1 MAISIKKSFAS
12 CESCALLPC
21 QSCIAETNSAS
32 DLSKVEVVFVAE
44 NPGSKEIELQTPLI
58 GPAGRVFRH
67 YFDLYFVNYFRYLL
81 TNTVLCQTLKPDGT
95 TGNPSW
101 YVIENC
107 RANCF
112 HIIRQCSP
120 ALIVVMGASAMR
132 AFDIARTG
140 ITSMRGQLYEW
151 EGYKV
156 LLTVH
161 PSYVLRTGEYEE
173 FGKDLKKARDILA
186 AELMHVQPATVQGQA
201 WKTLLKQFTV
211 ELE

>member
-1 MAISIKKSFAS
+1 M
-12 CESCALLPC
+12 
-21 QSCIAETNSAS
+21 
-32 DLSKVEVVFVAE
+32 AE
-44 NPGSKEIELQTPLI
+44 NPGSKEIETQTPLI
-58 GPAGRVFRH
+58 GPAGQVFRH
-67 YFDLYFVNYFRYLL
+67 YFNLYFVNYFRYLL

-112 HIIRQCSP
+112 HIIKQCSP

-132 AFDIARTG
+132 AFNIAKTG
-140 ITSMRGQLYEW
+140 ITSMRGQFYEW

-161 PSYVLRTGEYEE
+161 PSYVLRTGEYEQ
-173 FGKDLKKARDILA
+173 FGKDLEKARDVLI
-186 AELMHVQPATVQGQA
+186 AELLHTRPALQEGPP
-201 WKTLLKQFTV
+201 WKALLQQFIV